1 MTNKEKA
8 KILRKASEVLERLKK
23 FVQQKSEPACQ
34 ARRETFRFLV
44 KYLGLLNKARVK
56 YGIHGPLEAPLRQ
69 LKYLANKSEIKD
81 LGTYVT
87 LDRDLTQPK
96 LSDGEEISFIDQLNL
111 WANKC
116 EKDKTEQNATKR
128 GRLKPIL
135 CAISGLVVFLAALLA
150 VFDYLGWL
158 EPIRVFI
165 SNIVSHN

>member
-23 FVQQKSEPACQ
+23 FIQQKSEPACQ

-44 KYLGLLNKARVK
+44 KYLGLLNEARGK
-56 YGIHGPLEAPLRQ
+56 YGIHGPLEEPLRQ
-69 LKYLANKSEIKD
+69 LKYLANKSETKD

-111 WANKC
+111 WANKY
-116 EKDKTEQNATKR
+116 EKDKTEKNATPAKPESESWLWKLYEKT
-128 GRLKPIL
+128 LKVI
-135 CAISGLVVFLAALLA
+135 VDA
-150 VFDYLGWL
+150 VLGKVWH
-158 EPIRVFI
+158 P
-165 SNIVSHN
+165 